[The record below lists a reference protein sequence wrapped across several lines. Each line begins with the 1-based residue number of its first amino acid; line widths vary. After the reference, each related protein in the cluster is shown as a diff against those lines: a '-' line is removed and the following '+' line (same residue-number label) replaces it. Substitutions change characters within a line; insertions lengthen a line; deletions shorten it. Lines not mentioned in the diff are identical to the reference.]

1 MTTSPSLEE
10 FLSTTRREFG
20 FLVSEFRFT
29 AQPDLRAYPNPFLVH
44 YVSSSTAAAVDGTQ
58 WGSAF
63 RSCSLAWHRLRTF
76 RHRFHCGLFWNSA
89 LHTSLRVFPASFSRL
104 PSIHHCFG
112 FTRQR
117 FSAVTSHA
125 FRQRCVSSSITWQRQ
140 PHRSR
145 AFFHEA
151 RNA

>member
-1 MTTSPSLEE
+1 MTTSPSLDE
-10 FLSTTRREFG
+10 FLSTARREFG

-29 AQPDLRAYPNPFLVH
+29 GQPDLRAYPNPFSVH
-44 YVSSSTAAAVDGTQ
+44 YVSSSTAVAVDGTQ
-58 WGSAF
+58 WGF
-63 RSCSLAWHRLRTF
+63 GLQVMLTFLAPPPGFPPSVPLWAM
-76 RHRFHCGLFWNSA
+76 WSSA

-104 PSIHHCFG
+104 PSMHHCFG

-140 PHRSR
+140 PHRSH
-145 AFFHEA
+145 AVFHEA